1 MVDSFGNAV
10 KIMYLSNGFHP
21 DFQFQM
27 KMDSNL
33 VGLERYCQ
41 GNTQIVVCFSLFD
54 LRISLIDQNV
64 FGKSVD
70 LTSF

>member
-41 GNTQIVVCFSLFD
+41 GNTQIVVCFSLFAD
-54 LRISLIDQNV
+54 KFD
-64 FGKSVD
+64 
-70 LTSF
+70 